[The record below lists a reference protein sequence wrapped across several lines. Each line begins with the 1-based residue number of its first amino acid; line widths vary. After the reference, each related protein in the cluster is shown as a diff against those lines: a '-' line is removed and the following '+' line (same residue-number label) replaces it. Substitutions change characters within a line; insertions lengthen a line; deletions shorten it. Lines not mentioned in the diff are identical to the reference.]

1 MKIYF
6 LFFAAAFTVDIIMI
20 ISGIVFR
27 KRLSPVGVVYI
38 PLSGIIIAAV
48 SVIMC
53 LCLGWFMR

>member
-6 LFFAAAFTVDIIMI
+6 LFFATAFTVGIIMI

-27 KRLSPVGVVYI
+27 KRLLPVGAVYI
-38 PLSGIIIAAV
+38 PLSGVIIAVA